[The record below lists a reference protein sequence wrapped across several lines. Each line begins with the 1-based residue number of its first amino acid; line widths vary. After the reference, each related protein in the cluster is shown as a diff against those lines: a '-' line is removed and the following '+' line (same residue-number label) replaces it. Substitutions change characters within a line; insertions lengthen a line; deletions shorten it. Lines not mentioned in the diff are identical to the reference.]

1 MAPSTGG
8 STRAPHPRDG
18 AAHRPRRAFFAG
30 GMARDRLDAP
40 AARSGTGGDVLSVPF
55 QIYSRSVCRNQ
66 QVARRLSAPEAFV
79 APREQAIRRIG
90 VVTVTAAV
98 CGCGRRVEPADFEA

>member
-1 MAPSTGG
+1 
-8 STRAPHPRDG
+8 
-18 AAHRPRRAFFAG
+18 
-30 GMARDRLDAP
+30 
-40 AARSGTGGDVLSVPF
+40 LSVPF

-66 QVARRLSAPEAFV
+66 QVAKRLSAPEAFV

-98 CGCGRRVEPADFEA
+98 CGCGRRVEPADFEAVNGTLIRAVCPGCHRDLLQITRTWREQPDAD

>member
-1 MAPSTGG
+1 M
-8 STRAPHPRDG
+8 
-18 AAHRPRRAFFAG
+18 
-30 GMARDRLDAP
+30 
-40 AARSGTGGDVLSVPF
+40 SVPF

-66 QVARRLSAPEAFV
+66 QVAKRLSAPEAFV

-98 CGCGRRVEPADFEA
+98 CGCGRRVEPADFEAVNGTLIRAVCPGCHRDLLQITRDVAGAARCRLTNFTHVRE